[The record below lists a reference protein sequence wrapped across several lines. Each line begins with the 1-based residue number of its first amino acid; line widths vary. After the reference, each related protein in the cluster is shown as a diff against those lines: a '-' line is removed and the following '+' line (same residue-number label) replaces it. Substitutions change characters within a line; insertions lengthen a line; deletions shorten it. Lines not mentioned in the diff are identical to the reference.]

1 MSNKNYFDLTTQASL
16 EKLSIAKKDSFNC
29 QLIDDKQNIYDGFKL
44 SQSKAGNIF
53 SVCDIS
59 FQKSGTDNK
68 YQARLTFRK
77 TDSDFKDRNANKGSD
92 CIRIP
97 FSTGQDGYREFWK
110 MIAFLYK
117 WRETI
122 DLGEFEDY
130 FSVTDKNLADV
141 FSKIADD
148 KNKKT
153 VLGNLKKLSQDDL
166 KNIGNLVSAT
176 KITAIIQVWDD
187 NKTNFEEDFWQD
199 TFKNHAWI
207 LSQIFA
213 CPYIKIGEKTY
224 CGGKEDDNKGGVL
237 GDFQYQ
243 NNLTGNIAFIE
254 IKTPKDNI
262 LVGTQYRGKEDGKE
276 NIIYSMHEELTGG
289 VNQVLNQKKVYLKT
303 YGEKNGKVLNN
314 AKCVLVIGKLP
325 SDADQKRSFEYYRS
339 SLRDVEII
347 TYDELFERINGILNL
362 FEK

>member
-1 MSNKNYFDLTTQASL
+1 MSSKNYFDLTTQANL
-16 EKLSIAKKDSFNC
+16 EKLSIKKKDNFNC
-29 QLIDDKQNIYDGFKL
+29 QLIDDKQNIYDGFRL

-77 TDSDFKDRNANKGSD
+77 TDTNFKDRNVNKGSD

-110 MIAFLYK
+110 MIAFLYN

-130 FSVTDKNLADV
+130 FSVTDKNLADI
-141 FSKIADD
+141 FPKIADS
-148 KNKKT
+148 KNKQA
-153 VLGNLKKLSQDDL
+153 VLENLIKLSQDDL

-176 KITAIIQVWDD
+176 KITAIIQVWK
-187 NKTNFEEDFWQD
+187 NNQANFKEDFWQA

-243 NNLTGNIAFIE
+243 NNLTG
-254 IKTPKDNI
+254 K
-262 LVGTQYRGKEDGKE
+262 QYRGKEDGKE

-303 YGEKNGKVLNN
+303 HGEKNGKVLNN

-325 SDADQKRSFEYYRS
+325 SDADRKRSFEYYRG

>member
-1 MSNKNYFDLTTQASL
+1 MSSKNYFDLTTQASL
-16 EKLSIAKKDSFNC
+16 EKLSIKKKDSFNC
-29 QLIDDKQNIYDGFKL
+29 QLIDDKQNVYDGFKL
-44 SQSKAGNIF
+44 SQSKAGSIF

-59 FQKSGTDNK
+59 FQKSSTDNK

-77 TDSDFKDRNANKGSD
+77 TDNGFKDRNVNKGSD

-97 FSTGQDGYREFWK
+97 FSTGQDGYREFWR

-130 FSVTDKNLADV
+130 FSVTDKNLADI

-148 KNKKT
+148 KNKKA
-153 VLGNLKKLSQDDL
+153 VLENLRKLSQKDL
-166 KNIGNLVSAT
+166 RNISDLVSAT
-176 KITAIIQVWDD
+176 KITEIIQVWDD
-187 NKTNFEEDFWQD
+187 NKTNFEEDFWQN

-243 NNLTGNIAFIE
+243 NAIS
-254 IKTPKDNI
+254 
-262 LVGTQYRGKEDGKE
+262 R
-276 NIIYSMHEELTGG
+276 
-289 VNQVLNQKKVYLKT
+289 
-303 YGEKNGKVLNN
+303 
-314 AKCVLVIGKLP
+314 
-325 SDADQKRSFEYYRS
+325 KRRWKRKY
-339 SLRDVEII
+339 
-347 TYDELFERINGILNL
+347 NL
-362 FEK
+362 FNA